1 MSLAPVPVL
10 GFVPPPPVLVPGP
23 VLNPAVG
30 QPVPGLPVFPTPVPG
45 LEFLEPFGLPPFIPP
60 AFQPAGVPDLPSAGG
75 FPVEAIESG
84 PLTRGFEG
92 AGFAG
97 GQCQGT
103 VYQYLARAESTNSAN
118 VINANAKTIG
128 PITGFRFA
136 REGGRVKGFLTS
148 GGPITAQSCG
158 VQSGLPT
165 APSEK
170 QIFDVVDRAYE
181 DPNFSITGVCSGL
194 DNCGDPPPLQ
204 EEERQSNPARAFVPS
219 PLFLPTPLPSLP
231 TAPFPSLPPAPAE
244 TPDPGEE
251 PVRVLPPPF
260 PTVPPGELV
269 PIAPTTIPGLPI
281 FPTIPPGLV
290 PPVVPTIPPRLV
302 PPVVPPVVP
311 GLVPPLVPVPPGT
324 VPQFPALPPGL
335 PTRQPVPPVV
345 VVPPPVR
352 IPPPV
357 NLDCCALPEVI
368 RQGNDIKRKL
378 DEVLDEGPC
387 VDLCEPAVMSQ
398 VVCAEDDN
406 SGIITN
412 VVPLPVFNLSQ
423 AVEQLSGQVA
433 SLAQYLNI
441 CAPRPSPGGGCEFP
455 PGDIGI
461 QGGAIATGVSGDAS
475 GVAEDGF
482 VVTALQIEFLELPGF
497 ARPFRDGIYRGVGY
511 FYFGVAA
518 GLEQSYAGSMVRGG
532 QLVLAPACNLT
543 HWAVAA
549 NSGYN
554 LLVKPYYRAV
564 NV

>member
-30 QPVPGLPVFPTPVPG
+30 QPVPGLPVFPTPTPG
-45 LEFLEPFGLPPFIPP
+45 LEFLEPFGLPPFVPP
-60 AFQPAGVPDLPSAGG
+60 AFQPAGVPALPSPGA
-75 FPVEAIESG
+75 FPVDAVQPG
-84 PLTRGFEG
+84 PLVTPLIPPPFE
-92 AGFAG
+92 G
-97 GQCQGT
+97 GQCDGLLYVGRYDYDTLNEPPQT
-103 VYQYLARAESTNSAN
+103 FSVTFRARGPLSLGM
-118 VINANAKTIG
+118 G
-128 PITGFRFA
+128 PIGSFQGVALRHRGAF
-136 REGGRVKGFLTS
+136 
-148 GGPITAQSCG
+148 P
-158 VQSGLPT
+158 VQSGTTIPTCGQPFVPDLRDPTETVTVANSRNGRMVSLSGCGPDDCGNLP
-165 APSEK
+165 PE
-170 QIFDVVDRAYE
+170 
-181 DPNFSITGVCSGL
+181 
-194 DNCGDPPPLQ
+194 Q
-204 EEERQSNPARAFVPS
+204 EEVRLPNPARSFVPS
-219 PLFLPTPLPSLP
+219 PLFVPTPLPSLP
-231 TAPFPSLPPAPAE
+231 PQPFPGLPPAPAE
-244 TPDPGEE
+244 SPDDE

-378 DEVLDEGPC
+378 DEVLDDGPC

-441 CAPRPSPGGGCEFP
+441 CAPRPSLGGGCEFP

-461 QGGAIATGVSGDAS
+461 QGGAISTGVSGDAS

-518 GLEQSYAGSMVRGG
+518 GLEQSYAGSMVKDG

>member
-1 MSLAPVPVL
+1 VSLSVTNSVTGVVATTSRAV
-10 GFVPPPPVLVPGP
+10 FGP
-23 VLNPAVG
+23 VGGVRIAASGSGEALQIFSRGARPS
-30 QPVPGLPVFPTPVPG
+30 QSCSTLPTELVSGRWFDT
-45 LEFLEPFGLPPFIPP
+45 LSF
-60 AFQPAGVPDLPSAGG
+60 SAGTR
-75 FPVEAIESG
+75 SG
-84 PLTRGFEG
+84 P
-92 AGFAG
+92 
-97 GQCQGT
+97 
-103 VYQYLARAESTNSAN
+103 
-118 VINANAKTIG
+118 VIDSIV
-128 PITGFRFA
+128 P
-136 REGGRVKGFLTS
+136 
-148 GGPITAQSCG
+148 CG
-158 VQSGLPT
+158 H
-165 APSEK
+165 A
-170 QIFDVVDRAYE
+170 DV
-181 DPNFSITGVCSGL
+181 
-194 DNCGDPPPLQ
+194 CGNPPPLQ
-204 EEERQSNPARAFVPS
+204 EEERQPNPSRAFVPS
-219 PLFLPTPLPSLP
+219 PLFVPAPLPSLP
-231 TAPFPSLPPAPAE
+231 PVPFPVLPPAPAE
-244 TPDPGEE
+244 APEPDDE

-260 PTVPPGELV
+260 PAVPPGELV
-269 PIAPTTIPGLPI
+269 PIAPTTIPGLPV
-281 FPTIPPGLV
+281 FPTIPPRLV

-345 VVPPPVR
+345 VIPPPVR

-357 NLDCCALPEVI
+357 SLDCCALPEVI

-378 DEVLDEGPC
+378 DEVLDDGPC

-398 VVCAEDDN
+398 AVCAEDDD

-441 CAPRPSPGGGCEFP
+441 CAPRPAPGGGCEFP

-461 QGGAIATGVSGDAS
+461 QGGAVATGVSGDAS

-518 GLEQSYAGSMVRGG
+518 GLEQSYAGSMVKDG

-564 NV
+564 NS